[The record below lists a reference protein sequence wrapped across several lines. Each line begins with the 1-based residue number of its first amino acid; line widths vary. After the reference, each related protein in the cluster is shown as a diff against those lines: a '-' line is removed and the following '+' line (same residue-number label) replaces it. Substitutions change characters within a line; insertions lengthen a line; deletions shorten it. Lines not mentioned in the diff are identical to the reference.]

1 MWKKDQYKGFIQCL
15 TQVHQWETHCNPLMS
30 TIIGRHI
37 YLCIICELDRHG
49 EIDSSKSLKRIFSH
63 PTLTDRAI
71 RLKLRELERTGYVLT
86 ELSNRD
92 GRSRTLKLTQ
102 KFLDLIDEHNLILA
116 NSYKNKIV
124 LLGSSFESD
133 FIEHRHESGFGSR
146 L

>member
-1 MWKKDQYKGFIQCL
+1 MWKKEQYKGFIQCL
-15 TQVHQWETHCNPLMS
+15 TQVHQWETHGNPLMS

-37 YLCIICELDRHG
+37 YLCIICELNRYG

-71 RLKLRELERTGYVLT
+71 RLKLRELEKTGYVTT
-86 ELSNRD
+86 ELSHRD

-102 KFLDLIDEHNLILA
+102 KFLDLVDEHNMVMA

-124 LLGSSFESD
+124 MLGSSTDQD
-133 FIEHRHESGFGSR
+133 FMEHRREAGVSSR
-146 L
+146 M